1 MDPSQTGGSA
11 TQDAAASLSRI
22 SRELVAVM
30 KRDFGRGPVSAKSY
44 MIDDFLIVVM
54 RGGLTTAERTLLDHE
69 RADAVRAFRQ
79 VFENEM
85 SGVLTGIVEG
95 LTGRKVV
102 TYQSQ
107 VLFDPDIIVELFF
120 FEEPASPE
128 EIEATTRALV
138 GGD

>member
-1 MDPSQTGGSA
+1 MHASPPDSSPEA
-11 TQDAAASLSRI
+11 AAASLSRI

-44 MIDDFLIVVM
+44 LIDDFLIVVM
-54 RGGLTTAERTLLDHE
+54 RGGMTTAERTLLE
-69 RADAVRAFRQ
+69 RGRPDAVREFRQ

-85 SGVLTGIVEG
+85 GDVLVGLVEG
-95 LTGRKVV
+95 LTGRKVL

-120 FEEPASPE
+120 FEEPASSE
-128 EIEATTRALV
+128 EIEATTRALT
-138 GGD
+138 GADG